1 MKINSFGGNE
11 KDLHF
16 SNTTP
21 LPFLFDPHLLSS
33 STARLCFL
41 SSLPIKPRAKRVAI
55 SLIPLLKPILCLHQN
70 LMDSIR
76 TTKMKICHAK
86 TGLQCIWGEVMP
98 VMPPSSSSS
107 SFLSASFSKAR
118 LAFRCCRTISW
129 RAASAASASCQIRT
143 PNSLTRS
150 QPFFLIQRV
159 EIQG

>member
-70 LMDSIR
+70 LMD
-76 TTKMKICHAK
+76 KMKICHAK
-86 TGLQCIWGEVMP
+86 QAFNAFGGQSCQSCLHLLHLLPSCL
-98 VMPPSSSSS
+98 PPSAKLVWHFAAAAP
-107 SFLSASFSKAR
+107 FLGVQPLQPPPPAR
-118 LAFRCCRTISW
+118 
-129 RAASAASASCQIRT
+129 
-143 PNSLTRS
+143 
-150 QPFFLIQRV
+150 
-159 EIQG
+159 